1 MDTSNGTVLLVGQN
15 LFFLGKIEAVAEPLG
30 FIVQRATTEPIFM
43 DQYTKNSPS
52 LILVDLEGDETVWS
66 PVLRDLAQSAERV
79 NGSELVAKVVA
90 FGPHENVALLERA
103 KNMGCD
109 LVLNKGEFNRELPKI
124 IEKLRADLL

>member
-43 DQYTKNSPS
+43 DQYAKNSPS

-66 PVLRDLAQSAERV
+66 PVLGDLAQSAERV

-90 FGPHENVALLERA
+90 FGPHENVELLERA

-109 LVLNKGEFNRELPKI
+109 LVLNKREFNRDLPKI